1 MGKRGNPNWKKG
13 VSDNPKGRPTGTTR
27 TNLLMDAIAKVEKQK
42 GKKKFLIHAV
52 EQAYTD
58 TKVLVA
64 ILKKIIPD
72 LKAVEITGQEGG
84 TINITVTK
92 E

>member
-1 MGKRGNPNWKKG
+1 MKTGNPNWKKG
-13 VSDNPKGRPTGTTR
+13 QSGNPNGRPKGTTR

-58 TKVLVA
+58 TRVLVA

-72 LKAVEITGQEGG
+72 LKAIEVTGSGDG
-84 TINITVTK
+84 SIKITVSK

>member
-1 MGKRGNPNWKKG
+1 MKTGNPNWKKG
-13 VSDNPKGRPTGTTR
+13 VSANPTGRPKGTTR

-42 GKKKFLIHAV
+42 GKKKFLIHAI
-52 EQAYTD
+52 EQAYD
-58 TKVLVA
+58 DPKVLIA

-72 LKAVEITGQEGG
+72 LKAIEITGQEGG
-84 TINITVTK
+84 TIHITVSK

>member
-1 MGKRGNPNWKKG
+1 MRTGNPKWKKG
-13 VSDNPKGRPTGTTR
+13 TSGNPKGRPKGTTR

-72 LKAVEITGQEGG
+72 LKAVEISGG
-84 TINITVTK
+84 GDGLIKIIVTK

>member
-1 MGKRGNPNWKKG
+1 MNKKGNPNWKKG
-13 VSDNPKGRPTGTTR
+13 VSANPNGRPKGTTR